1 MTTLILRRG
10 GALAQCWRALG
21 LDRAGFELDL
31 RMWLVT
37 IPAVALAVTTVPAL
51 QVSAAHHWLNGVWR
65 FVAMFG
71 MATLCSSVMMA
82 LVRFAAARGRRTDV
96 LLSCWWISASGAV
109 WLSTGWTAA
118 IAGAAGAAV
127 LLHLIV
133 RQLATVKLDS

>member
-10 GALAQCWRALG
+10 GALANWWRSMG

-51 QVSAAHHWLNGVWR
+51 QVSATHPWLNGLWR
-65 FVAMFG
+65 FLAMFG
-71 MATLCSSVMMA
+71 MSTLCSVVMTA
-82 LVRFAAARGRRTDV
+82 LVRYTAARGRRTDV
-96 LLSCWWISASGAV
+96 LLSGWWIGAGAAV
-109 WLSTGWTAA
+109 WLSVGWTAA

-127 LLHLIV
+127 LLHLMV
-133 RQLATVKLDS
+133 RHLATVKLDS